1 MRYRDTHVLDLWI
14 SGADDRRMS
23 LVLIA
28 AAGVGIG
35 IAFGLF
41 GAGGSAF
48 GTPILALLGVP
59 APIAIASPLPAVLPA
74 ALVGAREY
82 FRAGVLD
89 RRIAALAVARG
100 RADGARSARRPPV
113 C

>member
-1 MRYRDTHVLDLWI
+1 
-14 SGADDRRMS
+14 MS
-23 LVLIA
+23 LVLVA

-48 GTPILALLGVP
+48 GTPVLALLGVP

-82 FRAGVLD
+82 FGVEFLRIPLEQFLHVVPGGLPRD
-89 RRIAALAVARG
+89 RESRPHGEERVILIEHLNT
-100 RADGARSARRPPV
+100 RSPAQIPPE
-113 C
+113 